1 MGQRMLKTYKA
12 SEVRLVDPLPG
23 ESVRT
28 ITDSQVT
35 SLSIHP
41 ESRQAFIVMHNGLER
56 LALYAQATF
65 APGESE
71 RAMSI
76 HQCDICEAV
85 FESAQGL
92 GRHKISHGPRLD
104 PLDSELIGPGAR
116 LESKEFVTGFQ
127 SGKGKAKR

>member
-1 MGQRMLKTYKA
+1 VLKTYKA

-28 ITDSQVT
+28 ITDSQVA

-41 ESRQAFIVMHNGLER
+41 ESRQAFIVMRNGLER

-85 FESAQGL
+85 FETAQGL
-92 GRHKISHGPRLD
+92 GRHKTSHGRQTD
-104 PLDSELIGPGAR
+104 PVDDPTLIGPGAR
-116 LESKEFVTGFQ
+116 IESKEFITGFQ
-127 SGKGKAKR
+127 GGKGKAKR